1 MPTPHGSRGGM
12 AFSAD
17 ELRVLRR
24 ALAHVLNPPIGADAR
39 PDGSARAA
47 WVEDV
52 QDVLRLSEAI
62 DEAVHEGGR
71 MRAFA
76 LAELVRYRAA
86 LPGSASGYLE
96 RLEEAVADG
105 YLPDSDDLT
114 ALRAVSA
121 LPCAQAERARRTLL
135 RQRCAELAEA
145 SVRRRLDGS
154 PVFAL
159 AAPRAAPE
167 LPVAAGQVAERQV
180 IARQSEQSKSQ
191 PQGQPQ
197 PVSASEAPVGQ
208 ALEIPRPPRIAS
220 VSIGGKVAD
229 FARANRPTRLRDK
242 TRAESYPLPA
252 RRGGTI
258 AMSKSTEHT
267 APASQ
272 PHGQPQAPAQN
283 PKAPAS
289 ARPVRPIP
297 TPGDLFPRGVRPAGD
312 QDEELATGTG

>member
-1 MPTPHGSRGGM
+1 M

-62 DEAVHEGGR
+62 DEAVLEGGR

-86 LPGSASGYLE
+86 LPGSASGYVE

-105 YLPDSDDLT
+105 YLPDSEDLT
-114 ALRAVSA
+114 ALRSVSA
-121 LPCAQAERARRTLL
+121 LPCAQPERARRASL

-145 SVRRRLDGS
+145 GVRRRLDIP
-154 PVFAL
+154 PVVAL
-159 AAPRAAPE
+159 AAPRSAPE
-167 LPVAAGQVAERQV
+167 LSVAVRQVAEPPAAERPVTERQ
-180 IARQSEQSKSQ
+180 
-191 PQGQPQ
+191 
-197 PVSASEAPVGQ
+197 AP
-208 ALEIPRPPRIAS
+208 EIPRPPRIAS

-229 FARANRPTRLRDK
+229 FARANRPTRLREK
-242 TRAESYPLPA
+242 TRAESYPLPV

-258 AMSKSTEHT
+258 AMSSSTEHT
-267 APASQ
+267 GQASRPQPHAPAPS
-272 PHGQPQAPAQN
+272 PAQ
-283 PKAPAS
+283 PATGPV
-289 ARPVRPIP
+289 RPVRPIP
-297 TPGDLFPRGVRPAGD
+297 TPGDLFPRGVRPSGE